1 MNNNIIRL
9 RLDNNSKR
17 TRLKIKSK
25 LRFCIFSTLV
35 IALLVFAVSLLIM
48 DGKAMTPVNYKNIY
62 VYQGDTLWSIASRYL
77 PKGTDLRSF
86 ILEIKTVNDIDEA
99 LLYTGQELI
108 IPIYPDSKELTES
121 KTIASIE

>member
-1 MNNNIIRL
+1 
-9 RLDNNSKR
+9 
-17 TRLKIKSK
+17 K

-86 ILEIKTVNDIDEA
+86 ILEIKTVNDIDKA
-99 LLYTGQELI
+99 LIYTGQELI
-108 IPIYPDSKELTES
+108 IPIYPDSKELAES